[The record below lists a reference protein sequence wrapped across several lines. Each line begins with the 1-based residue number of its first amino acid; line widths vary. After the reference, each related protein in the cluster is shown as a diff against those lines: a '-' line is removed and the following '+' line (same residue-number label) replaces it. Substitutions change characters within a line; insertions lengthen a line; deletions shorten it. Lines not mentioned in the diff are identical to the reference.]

1 MSMFDIVTVDYPL
14 PVEGVEGKMESPPK
28 WNEIEYQ
35 SLSLDCTMQKYT
47 IEEDGQLYK
56 EGIERELVEGKD
68 GSVEIKE
75 RELGISKQ
83 EFTGELRF
91 YCMHLEG
98 EKDFFPEF
106 LALFWKGEL
115 KEITLENL
123 QIEDSAKRELAAEK
137 MMEEVE
143 RQFTE
148 PNLYTKTIRHLTHP
162 IRWVLGLLIKICWKI
177 ERLGS

>member
-1 MSMFDIVTVDYPL
+1 
-14 PVEGVEGKMESPPK
+14 
-28 WNEIEYQ
+28 
-35 SLSLDCTMQKYT
+35 
-47 IEEDGQLYK
+47 
-56 EGIERELVEGKD
+56 
-68 GSVEIKE
+68 
-75 RELGISKQ
+75 
-83 EFTGELRF
+83 
-91 YCMHLEG
+91 MHLEG